1 MSEEAQRNVNK
12 VEWLWLLMVLGNVIT
27 ALLVIWIGPTNL
39 DETYQRFAT
48 MALVAG
54 GALALPTI
62 FVYQKWNQFR
72 YRTPRPDPESD
83 NDLQAAQVWM
93 TTGAMTSSLPMYVGI
108 GFFMFTGNSTVLMVL
123 TGISLGIMLN
133 FRPATLFG
141 TA

>member
-1 MSEEAQRNVNK
+1 
-12 VEWLWLLMVLGNVIT
+12 
-27 ALLVIWIGPTNL
+27 
-39 DETYQRFAT
+39 
-48 MALVAG
+48 
-54 GALALPTI
+54 
-62 FVYQKWNQFR
+62 
-72 YRTPRPDPESD
+72 
-83 NDLQAAQVWM
+83 M

>member
-12 VEWLWLLMVLGNVIT
+12 VEWLWLLMLLGNVIT
-27 ALLVIWIGPTNL
+27 AMLVIWIGPTNL
-39 DETYQRFAT
+39 DESYQRFST

-54 GALALPTI
+54 GALALPTM

-83 NDLQAAQVWM
+83 NDLQSAQVWM
-93 TTGAMTSSLPMYVGI
+93 MTGALASSLPMYVGI
-108 GFFMFTGNSTVLMVL
+108 GFYMFTGNSTVLMVL
-123 TGISLGIMLN
+123 TGISLGIMMN

>member
-12 VEWLWLLMVLGNVIT
+12 VEWIWLLMLLGNVIT
-27 ALLVIWIGPTNL
+27 AMLVIWIGPTNL
-39 DETYQRFAT
+39 DEAYQRFST
-48 MALVAG
+48 MALIAG

-83 NDLQAAQVWM
+83 NDLQSAQVWM

-108 GFFMFTGNSTVLMVL
+108 GFFMFSGNSTVLMVL
-123 TGISLGIMLN
+123 TGISLGIMMN

-141 TA
+141 TT

>member
-1 MSEEAQRNVNK
+1 MSDEAQRNVNK
-12 VEWLWLLMVLGNVIT
+12 VEWMWLLMLLGNVIT

-39 DETYQRFAT
+39 DETYQRFGT

-54 GALALPTI
+54 GALALPTL

-93 TTGAMTSSLPMYVGI
+93 TTGALTSSLPMYVGI

-123 TGISLGIMLN
+123 TGISLGILMN

-141 TA
+141 TT